1 MREIVMDVLS
11 GIAVALLITALYT
24 VIGEVQAF
32 LKIQIDK
39 LKSNKTFEDNLILQE
54 SFRFAER
61 FLDSLVRSSVAA
73 MEQTKAKDLREK
85 VRKGMESKE
94 ALKALAL
101 EVRDSVKA
109 ALTPA
114 ATAELSKFITDLDAY
129 IDTKIESSVRDL
141 KKEGGIHPDTVEV
154 REG

>member
-1 MREIVMDVLS
+1 MDVLS

-114 ATAELSKFITDLDAY
+114 ATAELSKLDR
-129 IDTKIESSVRDL
+129 KRC
-141 KKEGGIHPDTVEV
+141 
-154 REG
+154 